1 MSYKPHTE
9 QVPSGVLY
17 FGDPAGDKML
27 KAESTFVYDD
37 GNDRLSVGK
46 ITTTSD
52 VIIGGDLT
60 VSGTTTTVNTETVT
74 IADNKIVLNSNYTG
88 TTPSEDGGII
98 VNRGSLTSPATHSE
112 FIWSEGNDLWE
123 FKYGN
128 TGDQYSVKE
137 HVIGGTALSNTDSGY
152 LRTISL
158 DISSLSTATASASDS
173 DFLIVDQGS
182 GPEKITRGNLIS
194 GLGAGSVTSIAIAGT
209 DGIDVDSGSPISTNG
224 TITLG
229 LSNIANDKLANSKI
243 VLAAD
248 SGTAEDV
255 DLGETLTIAGG
266 AGLNTVVSA
275 TDTVTVSVNVDD
287 ATIEVSSNADNEL
300 KIVDGGVGTTQLAN
314 ASVTEA
320 KLSRTVDDSFTTGD
334 TISSDINLVTTG
346 ASNITLTLPSPASG
360 QIVTVKKIDS
370 GAGEVIISGDGSDTI
385 DGAGSKRLYYQYES
399 LTCVAKTGS
408 PNEWYI
414 I

>member
-1 MSYKPHTE
+1 MSYKPHTSN
-9 QVPSGVLY
+9 VPSGILY
-17 FGDPAGDKML
+17 YGDPASEAML

-74 IADNKIVLNSNYTG
+74 IADNKIELNSDYSG
-88 TTPSEDGGII
+88 STPTADAGLI
-98 VNRGSLTSPATHSE
+98 VNRGTQTDTE
-112 FIWSEGNDLWE
+112 FFWDEGDSRWL
-123 FKYGN
+123 FKYSDNVNKAVREHIIAGEGIAVLD
-128 TGDQYSVKE
+128 TGVYLRQASVD
-137 HVIGGTALSNTDSGY
+137 VTAL
-152 LRTISL
+152 
-158 DISSLSTATASASDS
+158 TATASSATDS
-173 DFLIVDQGS
+173 DFIIIHDGS
-182 GPEKITRGNLIS
+182 STKKITRGNFIS
-194 GLGAGSVTSIAIAGT
+194 GLGAGSVTSVGVSSDTIT
-209 DGIDVDSGSPISTNG
+209 VTGSPITSTG
-224 TITLG
+224 TIDLEVKVDSSTITHDG
-229 LSNIANDKLANSKI
+229 SNQ
-243 VLAAD
+243 
-248 SGTAEDV
+248 
-255 DLGETLTIAGG
+255 
-266 AGLNTVVSA
+266 
-275 TDTVTVSVNVDD
+275 
-287 ATIEVSSNADNEL
+287 L
-300 KIVDGGVGTTQLAN
+300 KIVDGGVDTTQLAD

-320 KLSRTVDDSFTTGD
+320 KLSRTVDSSFTTGD

-346 ASNITLTLPSPASG
+346 GSNLTLTLPSPASG

-370 GAGEVIISGDGSDTI
+370 GAGEVIISGNGSDTI

>member
-1 MSYKPHTE
+1 MSYKPHTAN
-9 QVPSGVLY
+9 VPSGILY
-17 FGDPAGDKML
+17 YGDPASEAML

-74 IADNKIVLNSNYTG
+74 IADNKIELNSDYSG
-88 TTPSEDGGII
+88 SSPSADAGLI
-98 VNRGSLTSPATHSE
+98 VNRGTQTDTE
-112 FIWSEGNDLWE
+112 FLWDEGNNLWE
-123 FKYGN
+123 FKYDTGN
-128 TGDQYSVKE
+128 QYSVKE
-137 HVIGGTALSNTDSGY
+137 HVAATEGLSHTDSGY
-152 LRTISL
+152 LRTINL
-158 DISSLSTATASASDS
+158 DISTLTNTASSASDS
-173 DFLIVDQGS
+173 YLIAIHDGS
-182 GPEKITRGNLIS
+182 TTKKITRGNFIS
-194 GLGAGSVTSIAIAGT
+194 GLGGGSVTSVAIAGV
-209 DGIDVDSGSPISTNG
+209 DGIDVDSGSPITSTG

-248 SGTAEDV
+248 TGTSEDV
-255 DLGETLTIAGG
+255 DLGETLTVAGG
-266 AGLNTVVSA
+266 AGVSTVVSA

-287 ATIEVSSNADNEL
+287 ATIEVSSNADSEL

-346 ASNITLTLPSPASG
+346 ASNLTLTLPSPASG
-360 QIVTVKKIDS
+360 QVVTIKKIDN
-370 GAGEVIISGDGSDTI
+370 GAGEVIIEGDGTDTI
-385 DGAGSKRLYYQYES
+385 DGASSKRLYYQYES

>member
-9 QVPSGVLY
+9 NVPGGIVY
-17 FGDPAGDKML
+17 FGDPAADKML
-27 KAESTFVYDD
+27 SAESTFAYDD
-37 GNDRLSVGK
+37 TNDRLSVGK

-52 VIIGGDLT
+52 VIVGGNLT
-60 VSGTTTTVNTETVT
+60 VSGTTTIVNTETVT
-74 IADNKIVLNSNYTG
+74 IADNKIELNSDYSG
-88 TTPSEDGGII
+88 SSPSADAGLI
-98 VNRGSLTSPATHSE
+98 VNRGTLTDTE
-112 FIWSEGNDLWE
+112 FLWDEGNNLWE
-123 FKYGN
+123 FLYDTGN
-128 TGDQYSVKE
+128 QYSVKE
-137 HVIGGTALSNTDSGY
+137 HVAATEGLSHTDSGY
-152 LRTISL
+152 LRTINL
-158 DISSLSTATASASDS
+158 DISTLTNTASSASDS
-173 DFLIVDQGS
+173 DLIAIHDGS
-182 GPEKITRGNLIS
+182 TTKKITRGNFIS
-194 GLGAGSVTSIAIAGT
+194 GLGGGTVTSIAIAGT
-209 DGIDVDSGSPISTNG
+209 DGIDVDSGSPITTNG

-255 DLGETLTIAGG
+255 YLGETLTVAGG
-266 AGLNTVVSA
+266 AGVSTVVSA

-287 ATIEVSSNADNEL
+287 ATIEVNSDSLRVKAGGIDTNEL
-300 KIVDGGVGTTQLAN
+300 AD

-320 KLSRTVDDSFTTGD
+320 KLSRTVDSSFTTGD

-346 ASNITLTLPSPASG
+346 GSNLTLTLPSPASG

-370 GAGEVIISGDGSDTI
+370 GTGEVIINGNGSDTI
-385 DGAGSKRLYYQYES
+385 DGAASKRLYYQYES

>member
-9 QVPSGVLY
+9 NVPGGIVY
-17 FGDPAGDKML
+17 FGDPAADKML
-27 KAESTFVYDD
+27 SAESTFAYDD
-37 GNDRLSVGK
+37 TNDRLSVGK

-52 VIIGGDLT
+52 VIVGGNLT
-60 VSGTTTTVNTETVT
+60 VSGTTTIVNTETVT
-74 IADNKIVLNSNYTG
+74 IADNKIELNSDYSG
-88 TTPSEDGGII
+88 SSPSADAGLI
-98 VNRGSLTSPATHSE
+98 VNRGTLTDTE
-112 FIWSEGNDLWE
+112 FLWDEGNNLWE
-123 FKYGN
+123 FLYDTGN
-128 TGDQYSVKE
+128 QYSVKE
-137 HVIGGTALSNTDSGY
+137 HVAATEGLSHTDSGY
-152 LRTISL
+152 LRTINL
-158 DISSLSTATASASDS
+158 DISTLTNTASSASDS
-173 DFLIVDQGS
+173 DLIAIHDGS
-182 GPEKITRGNLIS
+182 TTKKITRGNFIS
-194 GLGAGSVTSIAIAGT
+194 GLGGGSVTSVGIAGT
-209 DGIDVDSGSPISTNG
+209 DGIDVDSGSPITSAG

-255 DLGETLTIAGG
+255 YLGETLTVAGG
-266 AGLNTVVSA
+266 AGVSTVVSA

-287 ATIEVSSNADNEL
+287 ATIEVNSDSLRVKAGGIDTNEL
-300 KIVDGGVGTTQLAN
+300 AD

-320 KLSRTVDDSFTTGD
+320 KLSRTVDSSFTTGD

-346 ASNITLTLPSPASG
+346 GSNLTLTLPSPASG

-370 GAGEVIISGDGSDTI
+370 GTGEVIINGNGSDTI
-385 DGAGSKRLYYQYES
+385 DGAASKRLYYQYES

>member
-1 MSYKPHTE
+1 MSYKPHTAN
-9 QVPSGVLY
+9 VPSGILY
-17 FGDPAGDKML
+17 YGDPASEAML

-74 IADNKIVLNSNYTG
+74 IADNKIELNSDYSG
-88 TTPSEDGGII
+88 SSPSADAGLI
-98 VNRGSLTSPATHSE
+98 VNRGTETDTE
-112 FIWSEGNDLWE
+112 FLWDEGNNLWE
-123 FKYGN
+123 FKYDTGN
-128 TGDQYSVKE
+128 QYSVKE
-137 HVIGGTALSNTDSGY
+137 HVTGGTGISDSDSGY
-152 LRTISL
+152 LRTLNLDIGSL
-158 DISSLSTATASASDS
+158 DVAGSTASDS
-173 DFLIVDQGS
+173 DVLIVDQGS
-182 GPEKITRGNLIS
+182 GPKKITRGDLIS
-194 GLGAGSVTSIAIAGT
+194 GLGAGSVTSVAIAGT
-209 DGIDVDSGSPISTNG
+209 DGIDVDSGSPITSTG

-248 SGTAEDV
+248 SGTSEDV

-266 AGLNTVVSA
+266 AGATTVVSS
-275 TDTVTVSVNVDD
+275 TNTVTVTVNVDD
-287 ATIEVSSNADNEL
+287 TTIEVNSDSLRVKAGGIDTNEL
-300 KIVDGGVGTTQLAN
+300 AD

-320 KLSRTVDDSFTTGD
+320 KRDRTVDDSFTTGD

-346 ASNITLTLPSPASG
+346 ASNLTLTLPSPASG
-360 QIVTVKKIDS
+360 QVVTIKKIDN
-370 GAGEVIISGDGSDTI
+370 GAGEVIIQGDGTDTI
-385 DGAGSKRLYYQYES
+385 DGASSKRLYYQYES

>member
-1 MSYKPHTE
+1 MSYKPHTPNIPGGI
-9 QVPSGVLY
+9 VY
-17 FGDPAGDKML
+17 FGDPAADKML
-27 KAESTFVYDD
+27 SAESVFSYDD
-37 GNDRLSVGK
+37 SNDRLSVGK

-52 VIIGGDLT
+52 VIVGGNLT

-112 FIWSEGNDLWE
+112 FIWNEGNDLWE
-123 FKYGN
+123 FKYGH

-137 HVIGGTALSNTDSGY
+137 HVAAGEGLVHTDSGY
-152 LRTISL
+152 QRTL
-158 DISSLSTATASASDS
+158 DIDVTDLSATSTSANDS
-173 DFLIVDQGS
+173 DFIIIHDGS
-182 GPEKITRGNLIS
+182 TTKKITRGNFIS
-194 GLGAGSVTSIAIAGT
+194 GLGGGSVTTVSIAGT
-209 DGIDVDSGSPISTNG
+209 DGIDVDSGSPITSTG

-255 DLGETLTIAGG
+255 YLGETLTVAGG
-266 AGLNTVVSA
+266 AGVSTVVSA

-287 ATIEVSSNADNEL
+287 ATIEVNSDSLRVKAGGIDTNEL
-300 KIVDGGVGTTQLAN
+300 AD

-320 KLSRTVDDSFTTGD
+320 KRDRTVDTHTVSST
-334 TISSDINLVTTG
+334 SLSDINLVTTG
-346 ASNITLTLPSPASG
+346 ASNLTMTLPADPTDG

-370 GAGEVIISGDGSDTI
+370 GAGEVIIQGDGTDPI
-385 DGAGSKRLYYQYES
+385 DGATAGKRLYYQYES
-399 LTCVAKTGS
+399 LTCVANS
-408 PNEWYI
+408 DEWFI

>member
-1 MSYKPHTE
+1 MSYKPHAPN
-9 QVPSGVLY
+9 VPSGILY
-17 FGDPAGDKML
+17 YGDPASEAML

-74 IADNKIVLNSNYTG
+74 IADNKLELNSDYSG
-88 TTPSEDGGII
+88 SSPSADAGLI
-98 VNRGSLTSPATHSE
+98 VNRGTLTDTE
-112 FIWSEGNDLWE
+112 FLWDEGNNLWE
-123 FKYGN
+123 FKYD
-128 TGDQYSVKE
+128 TGSQYSVKE
-137 HVIGGTALSNTDSGY
+137 HVTGGTGISDSDSGY
-152 LRTISL
+152 LRTLNLDVGSL
-158 DISSLSTATASASDS
+158 GVAGSTASDS

-194 GLGAGSVTSIAIAGT
+194 GLGAGSVTSVAIAGT
-209 DGIDVDSGSPISTNG
+209 DGIDVDSGSPITTTG
-224 TITLG
+224 TITIG

-248 SGTAEDV
+248 SGTSEDV

-266 AGLNTVVSA
+266 LGATTVVSS
-275 TDTVTVSVNVDD
+275 TNTVTVTVNVDNT
-287 ATIEVSSNADNEL
+287 TIEVNSDSLRVKAGGIGTNEL
-300 KIVDGGVGTTQLAN
+300 AD

-320 KLSRTVDDSFTTGD
+320 KLSRTLDSSFTTGD
-334 TISSDINLVTTG
+334 TIASDINLVTTG
-346 ASNITLTLPSPASG
+346 GSDLTVNLPTPVSG
-360 QIVTVKKIDS
+360 QIVTVKKIDT
-370 GAGEVIISGDGSDTI
+370 GAGSVIIGTTGSDTI
-385 DGAGSKRLYYQYES
+385 DGASTKRLYYQFES

-408 PNEWYI
+408 PNEWFI